1 MEKSSSLR
9 EALVRCWP
17 ALVAFAI
24 FAFVVWLWLAP
35 LSPALGPTASIL
47 IFSTR
52 VAAAFTT
59 LAYANSTDPS
69 EGRRSWRYFGVS
81 LTLWAS
87 ADALQVVSWVL
98 TSAPLHLPSAGDFLN
113 FAGYL
118 AALAALGTYPASPP
132 ERFGRFRDLLDQIIL
147 GLAVFA
153 LTWLILI
160 QPVLDVGMGKPIQI
174 FWASVSPIFDM
185 VLLVFILRITL
196 LEPHPTQ
203 RTALRLLGLAVV
215 ALMVGDLGDGYRI
228 LQAERISTGLVEVC
242 WMVSS
247 ALFIPISGN
256 FTLPKISSKKGL
268 FRTANRL
275 VSARLEPLLPIAF
288 TYAVVGFT
296 VIDWWLSGEVNWIG
310 IAAAGILSL
319 MLVARQGIIVGQFE
333 MRQFAALVNASA
345 DIAFIC
351 QADGQVWFANPALH
365 RVLGSAVEGDKTI
378 NLMDLVIVDGG
389 VDAILVQALEDGW
402 TGEAM
407 FKRDDGTTFPVLLS
421 LMPVDDVRQTR
432 AMIAATAHDLTF
444 IREREVA
451 LRKAL
456 DEVAEARNE
465 LEDLNIALE
474 EKVEARTSELEA
486 AVAELGTLL
495 EEVTVLDRMKTEF
508 VALVSHELRAPLT
521 NIRSGVELI
530 LNSDAELTT
539 SVRES
544 LTLVEAE
551 TRRLAQFVGTI
562 LDLSALE
569 AGRFPLQ
576 PHPVQVEIIAQE
588 VCTRF
593 LEDHGGNR
601 LKLDL
606 PQGLPDVMADEQV
619 LESVFFHLL
628 DNALKYAPEGE
639 IWVKGWV
646 ENANVYIAVSDSG
659 PGIPPEERERVFE
672 LFHRVDASDSR
683 EVYGYGLGLPM
694 VQRLLE
700 AMEGGIRIEQDP
712 SGGARL
718 VFWLRQAN
726 DNLSADLNVVDK

>member
-1 MEKSSSLR
+1 MEKSSSPKKRLFKG
-9 EALVRCWP
+9 WP
-17 ALVAFAI
+17 AIVAFAI
-24 FAFVVWLWLAP
+24 LAFVVWLWLAP
-35 LSPALGPTASIL
+35 FSPALGPTASAL
-47 IFSTR
+47 VFLAR

-59 LAYANSTDPS
+59 LAYAKVADPP

-98 TSAPLHLPSAGDFLN
+98 TGTPLHLPSAGDLLN
-113 FAGYL
+113 LAGYL
-118 AALAALGTYPASPP
+118 AALAALVTYPASPP
-132 ERFGRFRDLLDQIIL
+132 ERFGRFRDLLDLIIL

-153 LTWLILI
+153 LAWLILI
-160 QPVLDVGMGKPIQI
+160 QPVLDVGMGEPIQI
-174 FWASVSPIFDM
+174 FWAAVSPIFDM

-196 LEPHPTQ
+196 LEPHPKQ
-203 RTALRLLGLAVV
+203 RTTFRLLGLAVV

-228 LQAERISTGLVEVC
+228 LQAERTSAGLVEVG

-247 ALFIPISGN
+247 ALVILTSGN
-256 FTLPKISSKKGL
+256 FILPKTSSKKGL
-268 FRTANRL
+268 LRATGRL
-275 VSARLEPLLPIAF
+275 VSARLEPLLSIAF

-296 VIDWWLSGEVNWIG
+296 VIDWWLSGEVNWIA
-310 IAAAGILSL
+310 IAAAGALSL
-319 MLVARQGIIVGQFE
+319 LLVARQGIIVGQFE

-351 QADGQVWFANPALH
+351 HADGQVWFANPALN
-365 RVLGSAVEGDKTI
+365 RVLSSAVGGDKTS
-378 NLMDLVIVDGG
+378 NLEDFVIVESG
-389 VDAILVQALEDGW
+389 VDKILIQALEDGW
-402 TGEAM
+402 TGEAT
-407 FKRDDGTTFPVLLS
+407 FRRDDGGTFPVLLS
-421 LMPVDDVRQTR
+421 LMPVDDVRQAR
-432 AMIAATAHDLTF
+432 AMIAVTAHDLTF

-456 DEVAEARNE
+456 DEVAEARSE
-465 LEDLNIALE
+465 LEELNIALE

-530 LNSDAELTT
+530 LNSDAGLTT

-544 LTLVEAE
+544 LALVEAE

-576 PHPVQVEIIAQE
+576 PHPVQVENIARK
-588 VCTRF
+588 VCSKF

-601 LKLDL
+601 LRLDL
-606 PQGLPDVMADEQV
+606 PHDLPEAMADEQV

-646 ENANVYIAVSDSG
+646 ESANVYIAVSDAG
-659 PGIPPEERERVFE
+659 PGISPEERERVFE
-672 LFHRVDASDSR
+672 LFHRVDTSDSR

-718 VFWLRQAN
+718 VFWLRQAIGI
-726 DNLSADLNVVDK
+726 LNPSTYLE